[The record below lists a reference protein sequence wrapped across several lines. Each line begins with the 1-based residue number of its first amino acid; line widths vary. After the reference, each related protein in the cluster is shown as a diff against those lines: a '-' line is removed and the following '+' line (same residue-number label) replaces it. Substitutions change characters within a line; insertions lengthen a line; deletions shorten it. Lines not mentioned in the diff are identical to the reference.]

1 LVLRFET
8 LNALENRPGRLA
20 RQQARRQHRERITG
34 MLVVCLGI
42 AVLAVAVFA
51 LREPNGRV
59 AASVSH
65 EHSTSNAANQSST
78 APAEHAKSSKSRR
91 TDAKSGTAVKDV
103 PLVVLNNTTVAG
115 LAAGAAH
122 RFEAGGWTVTSSG
135 NYQNDILSTC
145 AYYDPSSAGAQ
156 AAARA
161 LQRQFPTIKRV
172 EPKFPELP
180 AGPVVVV
187 LTPDYSPA

>member
-1 LVLRFET
+1 
-8 LNALENRPGRLA
+8 
-20 RQQARRQHRERITG
+20 
-34 MLVVCLGI
+34 
-42 AVLAVAVFA
+42 
-51 LREPNGRV
+51 REPNGHV

-65 EHSTSNAANQSST
+65 QRSTSNAANQSST
-78 APAEHAKSSKSRR
+78 APAKHATSSKSRHSDS
-91 TDAKSGTAVKDV
+91 TSGASVKDV
-103 PLVVLNNTTVAG
+103 PLVVLNNTTVGG

-122 RFEAGGWTVTSSG
+122 RFEDGGWTVTSFG

-187 LTPDYSPA
+187 LTP